1 MKIQI
6 NTDKNIEADDDL
18 AEQVR
23 AMVGGTLER
32 FSERLTRV
40 EVYLSDENSDS
51 KFGTHD
57 MRCVLE
63 ARLAGRS
70 PTAVTHDAA
79 TWEQAVEGAA
89 REVDAFPGKH
99 AWAIERPPARHKGA
113 KIQVA
118 AAYHTCPEQRRRD
131 V

>member
-89 REVDAFPGKH
+89 EKLMRSLESTLGRLNDHRQGTKAQKY
-99 AWAIERPPARHKGA
+99 K
-113 KIQVA
+113 
-118 AAYHTCPEQRRRD
+118 
-131 V
+131 

>member
-6 NTDKNIEADDDL
+6 NTDRNIEANDDL
-18 AEQVR
+18 ASQVR
-23 AMVGGTLER
+23 ATVGGTLDR
-32 FSERLTRV
+32 FSERITQV
-40 EVYLSDENSDS
+40 EVFLSDENSDS

-89 REVDAFPGKH
+89 
-99 AWAIERPPARHKGA
+99 
-113 KIQVA
+113 
-118 AAYHTCPEQRRRD
+118 EQLMRSLESTLGRLDDHRQGETPQKYK
-131 V
+131 

>member
-1 MKIQI
+1 MKIQV
-6 NTDKNIEADDDL
+6 NTDKNIEATDDL

-23 AMVGGTLER
+23 AITGSTLER

-51 KFGTHD
+51 KFGTHA

-63 ARLAGRS
+63 ARVSGRS

-79 TWEQAVEGAA
+79 TWEQAVAGAA
-89 REVDAFPGKH
+89 EKLMRSLESTLGRLDDH
-99 AWAIERPPARHKGA
+99 RQGA
-113 KIQVA
+113 TPQK
-118 AAYHTCPEQRRRD
+118 YL
-131 V
+131 

>member
-1 MKIQI
+1 MHIQI
-6 NTDKNIEADDDL
+6 NTDRNIEADSDL

-23 AMVGGTLER
+23 ATVGETLDL
-32 FSERLTRV
+32 FSERITWV

-63 ARLAGRS
+63 VRLAGRS

-79 TWEQAVEGAA
+79 TWEQAVGGAA
-89 REVDAFPGKH
+89 EKLKRSLESTL
-99 AWAIERPPARHKGA
+99 ERLDDHRQGA
-113 KIQVA
+113 MPQ
-118 AAYHTCPEQRRRD
+118 Q
-131 V
+131 

>member
-1 MKIQI
+1 MKIQV
-6 NTDKNIEADDDL
+6 NTDRNIEADDEL
-18 AEQVR
+18 ASQVR

-63 ARLAGRS
+63 ARIAGRS

-89 REVDAFPGKH
+89 EKLMRSLESTLGRLDDH
-99 AWAIERPPARHKGA
+99 RQGA
-113 KIQVA
+113 TPQK
-118 AAYHTCPEQRRRD
+118 YL
-131 V
+131 

>member
-63 ARLAGRS
+63 ARVSGRS
-70 PTAVTHDAA
+70 PNAVTHNSA

-89 REVDAFPGKH
+89 EKLMRSLESTLGRLDDH
-99 AWAIERPPARHKGA
+99 RQGA
-113 KIQVA
+113 TSQK
-118 AAYHTCPEQRRRD
+118 
-131 V
+131 

>member
-6 NTDKNIEADDDL
+6 NTDKNIEADEDL

-23 AMVGGTLER
+23 VMVGEALER
-32 FSERLTRV
+32 FSERLTRI
-40 EVYLSDENSDS
+40 EVYLSDQNSDS
-51 KFGTHD
+51 KFGTRD

-89 REVDAFPGKH
+89 EQLMRSLESTLGRLDDH
-99 AWAIERPPARHKGA
+99 RQGA
-113 KIQVA
+113 TPQK
-118 AAYHTCPEQRRRD
+118 YK
-131 V
+131 

>member
-23 AMVGGTLER
+23 VMVGETLER
-32 FSERLTRV
+32 FSERITRV
-40 EVYLSDENSDS
+40 EVYLSDENSGS

-63 ARLAGRS
+63 VRLAGRS

-89 REVDAFPGKH
+89 EKLMRSLESTLGRLDDH
-99 AWAIERPPARHKGA
+99 RQGA
-113 KIQVA
+113 TPQK
-118 AAYHTCPEQRRRD
+118 YL
-131 V
+131 

>member
-1 MKIQI
+1 MKIQV
-6 NTDKNIEADDDL
+6 NTDRNIEADDDL
-18 AEQVR
+18 ASQVR
-23 AMVGGTLER
+23 AIVRGTLER

-89 REVDAFPGKH
+89 EQMMRSLESTLGRLDDH
-99 AWAIERPPARHKGA
+99 RQGA
-113 KIQVA
+113 EAQKNM
-118 AAYHTCPEQRRRD
+118 
-131 V
+131 